1 MVAETRA
8 AGYGG
13 VSAVAWAT
21 RIAHSTVNR
30 GSNDLEAFDAA
41 RKVWRADGGRSL
53 LTQTDPTLLE
63 HMQRLLKSP
72 SHGKSGGFCC
82 QAPPNPA

>member
-1 MVAETRA
+1 VAAETRA

-21 RIAHSTVNR
+21 GIARSRVNR
-30 GSNDLEAFDAA
+30 GSNDLEAFGAA
-41 RKVWRADGGRSL
+41 REVWRADGGRSL

-63 HMQRLLKSP
+63 HMQRLLELASR
-72 SHGKSGGFCC
+72 GKSGGFCC